1 MPSKLKGKGGKK
13 HRRAKNVV
21 VTDYVELPDQD
32 QYFGYVTKILGSGRV
47 TLNYFKEKIND
58 KTNEFEE
65 WIQFTKIGIIRGKMM
80 KRVYV
85 NLNDLV
91 LVSER
96 DFDSSKV
103 DIIGKYEQHQI
114 PLLKKK
120 TNFPNIANLI
130 GQGDDVEFDFYEVE
144 PEDKSKSKKNQ
155 PSKDYMVDIPSFS
168 SDDEE
173 SLLN

>member
-21 VTDYVELPDQD
+21 VSDYVELPDQE
-32 QYFGYVTKILGSGRV
+32 QYFGFVTKILGSGRV
-47 TLNYFKEKIND
+47 TLNYFKEKINL

-65 WIQFTKIGIIRGKMM
+65 WQQFSKIGVIRGKMM
-80 KRVYV
+80 KRVYI
-85 NLNDLV
+85 NLHDLV

-103 DIIGKYEQHQI
+103 DIIGKYESHQI

-130 GQGDDVEFDFYEVE
+130 GLGEDIEFDELELE
-144 PEDKSKSKKNQ
+144 PEPKPELKSKSK
-155 PSKDYMVDIPSFS
+155 DYMADIPSFS
-168 SDDEE
+168 SDDDEPKV
-173 SLLN
+173 

>member
-1 MPSKLKGKGGKK
+1 MPTKLKGKGGKK

-58 KTNEFEE
+58 KTNKVEE
-65 WIQFTKIGIIRGKMM
+65 WEQFTKIGIIRGKMM

-103 DIIGKYEQHQI
+103 DIIGKYEPHQI
-114 PLLKKK
+114 PILKKK
-120 TNFPNIANLI
+120 TNFPNISSLS
-130 GQGDDVEFDFYEVE
+130 GHGDDVEFDFDELE
-144 PEDKSKSKKNQ
+144 TDKSKSKKNQ
-155 PSKDYMVDIPSFS
+155 PSQDYMVDIPSFS
-168 SDDEE
+168 SDDETVDT
-173 SLLN
+173 L

>member
-1 MPSKLKGKGGKK
+1 MASKLKGKGGKK

-32 QYFGYVTKILGSGRV
+32 QYFGFVTKILGSGRV
-47 TLNYFKEKIND
+47 TLNYFKEKLND
-58 KTNEFEE
+58 KTNKFEE
-65 WIQFTKIGIIRGKMM
+65 WQQFTKIGVIRGKMM
-80 KRVYV
+80 KRIYI

-91 LVSER
+91 LVTER

-120 TNFPNIANLI
+120 TNFPNISNLN
-130 GQGDDVEFDFYEVE
+130 GQGGDIEFDFDDPE
-144 PEDKSKSKKNQ
+144 PQNNPKKTQ
-155 PSKDYMVDIPSFS
+155 PSKDYMADIPTFS
-168 SDDEE
+168 SDDDSVET
-173 SLLN
+173 L